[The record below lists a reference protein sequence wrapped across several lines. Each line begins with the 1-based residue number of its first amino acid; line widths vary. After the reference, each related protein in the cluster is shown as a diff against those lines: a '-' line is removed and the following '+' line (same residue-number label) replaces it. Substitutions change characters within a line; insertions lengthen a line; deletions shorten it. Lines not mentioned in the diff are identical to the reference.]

1 MWEWVE
7 EFQAKQA
14 TKPRFRSDSIE
25 VALLGSTRALNAR
38 DADVLIKDAI
48 LEMTR
53 DDFDQIL
60 TEFQL
65 YVSSVLIMS
74 LTDVSLRR
82 DMQDKT
88 SIKDSLEQRFSWRT
102 FSSEPL
108 PDRKAFDA
116 ACQRYDEWLASET
129 QKQLGYGS
137 SSNIS
142 GLPVAEG
149 EELAA
154 DASLWNTAHSTRLPR
169 QLSSCEQLSRAM
181 RVFLAW
187 KAPA

>member
-65 YVSSVLIMS
+65 
-74 LTDVSLRR
+74 